1 MPKKLKSPSCNANPK
16 AVVDLKAAKWATDYL
31 VRRTKEDPWFN
42 GLTLLLHSGQVDYT
56 KHQLVLERI
65 LAHGPKASKDKEWFR
80 SHACEPIFDPFTG
93 KVVTPLT
100 QATGF
105 IEKAPVL
112 SKRFIEKCGEKGEK
126 CKGQKNIERLLQ
138 TLYSPTSFA
147 SISKKNRLPGQES
160 ISVSIPEG
168 APGCPGDGL
177 SAGTKVGFGPK
188 IRELAREYAG
198 NPNAVAVDR
207 HIGAWVCG
215 NFMGEDTPEG
225 RALDKSCRV
234 GFPALKFQDIID
246 AKPGTPEAMAAE
258 KKLIAMKENK
268 TSLAPGDKE
277 WSSTYRTLKGKI
289 IVEAEKCGVTP
300 AVMQVGA
307 WFKQACRGEDETKG
321 IFGKA
326 SKHKFVWLGARK
338 KLDVDDDVSC
348 EGGEALKEACESPKM
363 YSGSIGFCSEEK
375 KKLACTKFMG
385 LREKFADK
393 YTRKP
398 KEAAAVM
405 AGLHGKNSK
414 KKKKKVCDLASRQ
427 AFMAMLDDS
436 I

>member
-1 MPKKLKSPSCNANPK
+1 MAKKMKSPLCNANPK
-16 AVVDLKAAKWATDYL
+16 AAVDLKAAKWATDYL

-65 LAHGPKASKDKEWFR
+65 LAHGPKAAKDKEWFR
-80 SHACEPIFDPFTG
+80 NHACEPIFDPFTG

-105 IEKAPVL
+105 IEKAPIL
-112 SKRFIEKCGEKGEK
+112 SQRFIEKCGEKGEK
-126 CKGQKNIERLLQ
+126 CKGKKNVETLLQ
-138 TLYSPTSFA
+138 TLYSPSSFA
-147 SISKKNRLPGQES
+147 SISKKFKLPGQSS
-160 ISVSIPEG
+160 ISVAIPQG

-215 NFMGEDTPEG
+215 NFMGEDSEEG
-225 RALDKSCRV
+225 RALDKACRV

-246 AKPGTPEAMAAE
+246 RMPGTPEAEEAA
-258 KKLIAMKENK
+258 KGLAKLGADK
-268 TSLAPGDKE
+268 TSLSAGDLE
-277 WSSTYRTLKGKI
+277 WGSPYRILKAK
-289 IVEAEKCGVTP
+289 VALEADKCAVSP

-307 WFKQACRGEDETKG
+307 WFKQACRGEDTSKG
-321 IFGKA
+321 IFG
-326 SKHKFVWLGARK
+326 SESSHKFVWLGARK

-348 EGGEALKEACESPKM
+348 EGGDAMKEACASPKL

-375 KKLACTKFMG
+375 KKLACDKFMG
-385 LREKFADK
+385 LRAKFADK
-393 YTRKP
+393 YERKP

-405 AGLHGKNSK
+405 AGLHGKNR
-414 KKKKKVCDLASRQ
+414 KKKKVCDIASRQ